1 MSGILSAIEMSARG
15 LSVQRE
21 KMNIVAENMANAETV
36 KTREGGP
43 YRRKRVMV
51 TEDQKRIPFNTLLKK
66 ANDRLITTDRRH
78 IAGGQHFV
86 RGGEKVSSVSFK
98 TIQDPESNFRLLYDP
113 SHPQADVDGYVQMPD
128 IEIINEMVD
137 MLAATRAYEANAA
150 AISAAKRMADEAMQ
164 I

>member
-1 MSGILSAIEMSARG
+1 M
-15 LSVQRE
+15 
-21 KMNIVAENMANAETV
+21 
-36 KTREGGP
+36 
-43 YRRKRVMV
+43 
-51 TEDQKRIPFNTLLKK
+51 
-66 ANDRLITTDRRH
+66 
-78 IAGGQHFV
+78 